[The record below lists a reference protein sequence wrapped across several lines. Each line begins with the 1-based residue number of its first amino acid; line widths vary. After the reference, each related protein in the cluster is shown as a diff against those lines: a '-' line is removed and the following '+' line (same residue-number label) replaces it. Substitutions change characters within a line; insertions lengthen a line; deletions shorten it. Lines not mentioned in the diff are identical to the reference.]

1 MEILDPVAE
10 ASPPSIPLAQRGLDL
25 RGKRLGL
32 LDNSK
37 PNAKE
42 LLEAVASALDQ
53 RYELARIVLRRK
65 PTMSVPATEQVLEEL
80 ARECDVV
87 LTGSGD

>member
-10 ASPPSIPLAQRGLDL
+10 ASPPSIPLAPRGLDL

-42 LLEAVASALDQ
+42 LLEAVGRALDQ

-65 PTMSVPATEQVLEEL
+65 PTMSVPATELLLEEL

>member
-10 ASPPSIPLAQRGLDL
+10 AHPPSVPLAARGLDL

-37 PNAKE
+37 PNARE
-42 LLEAVASALDQ
+42 LLEAVARALDL
-53 RYELARIVLRRK
+53 RYELASVVVRRK
-65 PTMSVPATEQVLEEL
+65 PTMSVPATESLLDEL